1 LKSVSLVSQVSNQ
14 PAIQTNLLTRRF
26 GDLIAVDRL
35 NLEVPVGSI
44 YGFLGPNGCGKSTT
58 IRMLC
63 GLLTP
68 TSGSATVLG
77 INVREDPEAVKRKI
91 GYMTQKFSLYTD
103 LTVLENLKFMAEI
116 YGMRATAAAELIDQ
130 QLQRFSLQGMTG
142 QLAGTMSG
150 GHRQRLALAS
160 ATLHEPELLFL
171 DEPTSAVDPESRRE
185 FWESLFDMVD
195 QGTTILVSTH
205 FMDEAERCHSLAILD
220 EGRLVAD
227 GTPEQLM
234 GELPAVVVEIES
246 AAAGTRSV
254 RELLLVSDNIFD
266 VAQIGSKLHVLID
279 PACSDPQSYVEQ
291 ILRATDVQAK
301 LRIAQ
306 PNLEDV
312 FVMATLDKPGEL
324 AA

>member
-1 LKSVSLVSQVSNQ
+1 VSSEF
-14 PAIQTNLLTRRF
+14 AIQTDVLTRRF
-26 GDLIAVDRL
+26 GNLIAVNRL
-35 NLEVPVGSI
+35 TLDVPVGSI

-68 TSGSATVLG
+68 SEGNATVLG
-77 INVREDPEAVKRKI
+77 IDVRSDPESVKRKI

-116 YGMRATAAAELIDQ
+116 YGMTATQARPRINQ
-130 QLQRFSLQGMTG
+130 QLQRFSLQTMTE
-142 QLAGTMSG
+142 QLAGTLSG
-150 GHRQRLALAS
+150 GQRQRLALAS
-160 ATLHEPELLFL
+160 ATLHNPELLFL

-185 FWESLFDMVD
+185 FWEFLFDMVG

-220 EGRLVAD
+220 EGRLVAN

-234 GELPAVVVEIES
+234 ADLPAVVVEIES
-246 AAAGTRSV
+246 PAAGTRSV
-254 RELLLVSDNIFD
+254 REKLLACDDILD
-266 VAQIGSKLHVLID
+266 VAQLGSKLHALID
-279 PACSDPQSYVEQ
+279 PSRAEPTAYVQ
-291 ILRATDVQAK
+291 RILDDSGVQAK
-301 LRIAQ
+301 LRIAE
-306 PNLEDV
+306 PSLEDV
-312 FVMATLDKPGEL
+312 FVMATLDKPAEL